1 MSTSNSNFNS
11 SSSSSSTAIEKDIL
25 YKMKTTA
32 SIFLNTLKQVKK
44 LKAEIDKDVI
54 LEMDNNYFIEKRAS
68 YQQFNEIFDESSIDD
83 VINIIEPLITDIV
96 NEREQLCQKHEYVE
110 DRVETGLERD
120 MMTIYYCKFCGVTRK
135 DA

>member
-1 MSTSNSNFNS
+1 MSTSNSS
-11 SSSSSSTAIEKDIL
+11 SCSTAIEKDIL

-44 LKAEIDKDVI
+44 LKAEIDKDI
-54 LEMDNNYFIEKRAS
+54 ELEMDNNYFIEKKAS
-68 YQQFNEIFDESSIDD
+68 YEQFNEIFDVLSIDN
-83 VINIIEPLITDIV
+83 VINILEPLITDIV

-110 DRVETGLERD
+110 DRVETGLD
-120 MMTIYYCKFCGVTRK
+120 NYMMTIYYCKFCGVTRK

>member
-1 MSTSNSNFNS
+1 MS
-11 SSSSSSTAIEKDIL
+11 IEKDIL

-32 SIFLNTLKQVKK
+32 NIFLNTLKQVKK

-68 YQQFNEIFDESSIDD
+68 YQQFNEIFDESSIND

-110 DRVETGLERD
+110 DRVETGLD
-120 MMTIYYCKFCGVTRK
+120 NYMMTIYYCKFCGVSRK
-135 DA
+135 DK

>member
-32 SIFLNTLKQVKK
+32 NIFLNTLKQVKK

-68 YQQFNEIFDESSIDD
+68 YQQFNEIFDASSIDD
-83 VINIIEPLITDIV
+83 IINILEPLITDIV

-110 DRVETGLERD
+110 DRVETGLD
-120 MMTIYYCKFCGVTRK
+120 NYMMTIYYCKFCGVSRK